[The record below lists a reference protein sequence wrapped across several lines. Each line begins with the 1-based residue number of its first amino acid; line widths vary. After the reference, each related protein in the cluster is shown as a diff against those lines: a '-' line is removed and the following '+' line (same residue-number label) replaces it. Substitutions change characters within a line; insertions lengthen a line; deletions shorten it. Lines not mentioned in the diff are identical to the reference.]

1 MAITNGTFVAK
12 MGQAPG
18 DPAPAVLLTLD
29 LDNNYPA
36 GGYADFKQ
44 TVLDAV
50 GDTIGKGDITILH
63 VGQNNSPGAA
73 GAKTL
78 AMYDR
83 ANDKLV
89 CVDFAG
95 AEHAGA
101 ADLSSVVGLE
111 LVVWY
116 K

>member
-29 LDNNYPA
+29 LDNNYTA
-36 GGYADFKQ
+36 DGYADFKA
-44 TVLDAV
+44 TVLAAV
-50 GDTIGKGDITILH
+50 SGQIGAGDIDIVH
-63 VGQNNSPGAA
+63 VGQNNSPGSA

-83 ANDKLV
+83 TNDKLV
-89 CVDFAG
+89 CYDFAG

-111 LVVWY
+111 LVIWY